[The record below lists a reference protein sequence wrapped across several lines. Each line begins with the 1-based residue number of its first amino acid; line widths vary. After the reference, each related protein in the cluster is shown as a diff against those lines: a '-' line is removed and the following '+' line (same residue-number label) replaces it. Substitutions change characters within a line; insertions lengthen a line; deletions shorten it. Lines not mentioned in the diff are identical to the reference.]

1 MIPTLNDHEV
11 RVLGALM
18 EKAVITPDVY
28 PLTLNA
34 LTNAC
39 NQKNSRD
46 PVTSLSATDVARA
59 ARDLEAKSLVKR
71 EENFRNGVE
80 KFQQRFCNTPF
91 SAVKLDA
98 QEYGVLCLLLLRGAQ
113 TPGELRARAGRLCS
127 FATNEE
133 AAAVLQRLI
142 DRPGGP
148 LVARLPRRAGR
159 QDHEYVHLLA
169 GEVVSVAAD
178 LDLERPAAG
187 DDRLA
192 RIDELQARIDAL
204 EAEVAALRSRL
215 GER

>member
-1 MIPTLNDHEV
+1 MIPTLNEHEV

-18 EKAVITPDVY
+18 EKAVITPDVH

-46 PVTSLSATDVARA
+46 PVTSLSSTEVAHA

-80 KFQQRFCNTPF
+80 KFQQRFCNTTF
-91 SAVKLDA
+91 SGVKLSE
-98 QEYGVLCLLLLRGAQ
+98 QEYGVLCMLLLRGAQ
-113 TPGELRARAGRLCS
+113 TPGELRSRAGRLCS

-133 AAAVLQRLI
+133 VSAVLQGMI

-148 LVARLPRRAGR
+148 LVARLPRRVGR
-159 QDHEYVHLLA
+159 LDHEYVHLLA
-169 GEVVSVAAD
+169 GAVESAPDETGAQGSSVAAD
-178 LDLERPAAG
+178 RGERIAVLE
-187 DDRLA
+187 A
-192 RIDELQARIDAL
+192 RIEAL
-204 EAEVAALRSRL
+204 EAEIQALRSKL
-215 GER
+215 ASN